1 MGRGPKTDDIV
12 TETDPAVGLVYRCV
26 EFGLCATLPPHAHS
40 KRPYIVY
47 EIERWKEYMKK
58 ADK

>member
-1 MGRGPKTDDIV
+1 MVRVQRTDDIV

-40 KRPYIVY
+40 KRPYIVF
-47 EIERWKEYMKK
+47 EKQRWEEYMRNIK
-58 ADK
+58 